1 MLELQVGTLVKWEDG
16 DGNPEYGIVVELSSG
31 MIEDRVLV
39 FFPED
44 DGNSFIS
51 IDELEVLCE

>member
-1 MLELQVGTLVKWEDG
+1 MSVGTLVKWQDA
-16 DGNPEYGIVVELSSG
+16 DGNSELGVVVELSSG
-31 MIEDRVLV
+31 TIEDRVLV

-51 IDELEVLCE
+51 IDELEVICK

>member
-1 MLELQVGTLVKWEDG
+1 MQIGSLVKWEDAN
-16 DGNPEYGIVVELSSG
+16 GNPEYGVVVELSTG

-51 IDELEVLCE
+51 IDELEVVCK

>member
-16 DGNPEYGIVVELSSG
+16 DGNTEYGIVVELSSG
-31 MIEDRVLV
+31 AIEDRVLV

-51 IDELEVLCE
+51 VDELEVICE

>member
-1 MLELQVGTLVKWEDG
+1 MQVGTLVKWEDA
-16 DGNPEYGIVVELSSG
+16 DGNPEYGIVVELSTG

-51 IDELEVLCE
+51 IDELEVVCK